1 MNPQFAKAAELRQM
15 RVWMSNASQ
24 HRPSKR
30 HTVVA
35 TAHARISGLD
45 GNVFSGNDLDFLL
58 AFGTSR

>member
-1 MNPQFAKAAELRQM
+1 MNLQFAKAAELRQM

-45 GNVFSGNDLDFLL
+45 GNVFSGNDLDFL
-58 AFGTSR
+58 